1 MTSTLSLLPDPY
13 SLAREN
19 SFTWSAEFVDR
30 TEEEDGLRFDLAPG
44 PLRLRSLP
52 ELGPDQ
58 RHGVAIRRRG
68 CAVSPLRKLAADT
81 LVTEGVLTT
90 EEQVRKLNVPRLA
103 LEYVLFKY
111 FGHLDSTITLL
122 VSSEWVLS

>member
-13 SLAREN
+13 ILAREN
-19 SFTWSAEFVDR
+19 TFTWSAEFVDR
-30 TEEEDGLRFDLAPG
+30 TEEEAGLAFDLAPG

-58 RHGVAIRRRG
+58 RLGVAIRRRG

-81 LVTEGVLTT
+81 LVTEGVVTT
-90 EEQVRKLNVPRLA
+90 EEQVRQLNVPR
-103 LEYVLFKY
+103 
-111 FGHLDSTITLL
+111 
-122 VSSEWVLS
+122 

>member
-1 MTSTLSLLPDPY
+1 MLEWRELSG
-13 SLAREN
+13 REG
-19 SFTWSAEFVDR
+19 SAMLSEWQGEDR
-30 TEEEDGLRFDLAPG
+30 AEEEAGLRFDLAPG

-81 LVTEGVLTT
+81 LVTEGVVTT
-90 EEQVRKLNVPRLA
+90 EEQVRKLNVPR
-103 LEYVLFKY
+103 
-111 FGHLDSTITLL
+111 
-122 VSSEWVLS
+122 

>member
-13 SLAREN
+13 ILAREN

-30 TEEEDGLRFDLAPG
+30 AEEEAGLRFDLAPG

-81 LVTEGVLTT
+81 LVTEGVVTT
-90 EEQVRKLNVPRLA
+90 EEQVHKLNVPR
-103 LEYVLFKY
+103 
-111 FGHLDSTITLL
+111 
-122 VSSEWVLS
+122 